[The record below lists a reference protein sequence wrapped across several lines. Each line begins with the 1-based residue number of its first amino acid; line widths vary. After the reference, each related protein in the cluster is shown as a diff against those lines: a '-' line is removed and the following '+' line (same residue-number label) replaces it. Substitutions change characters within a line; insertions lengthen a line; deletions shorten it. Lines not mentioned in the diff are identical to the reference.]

1 MAPDPVSGARS
12 IDGVAVAREL
22 RQALRARV
30 AAMTEG
36 RRPGL
41 AVLLV
46 GDDPASAVYVRNKIR
61 ACEEVGIASFAER
74 LPAATSEA
82 QVLATIARFNAD
94 PAVHGILVQLPLP
107 RHIDT
112 ARVLAAVAP
121 AKDVDGF
128 GVESQGALLGGL
140 PGLRPCTPAGV
151 MRLLAA
157 AGTPLRGARAVV
169 LGRSTI
175 VGKPMAMLLLQADA
189 TVTVCHSATRDLAA
203 LTREADVLVAAIG
216 RPRFV
221 TADMVKPGATVIDVG
236 INRDADGRLCGDVD
250 FEAVRPIAGAIT
262 PVPGGVGPMTIAMLL
277 ANTVDAAGLD
287 GGPTGSPS
295 APSAARL
302 L

>member
-1 MAPDPVSGARS
+1 MSAARL
-12 IDGVAVAREL
+12 IDGVAAAS
-22 RQALRARV
+22 ALRRQLREQV
-30 AAMTEG
+30 AAMP
-36 RRPGL
+36 RQPGL

-61 ACEEVGIASFAER
+61 ACDEAGIASFATR
-74 LPAATSEA
+74 LPAEATEA
-82 QVLATIARFNAD
+82 DVLAAVQRFNKA

-112 ARVLAAVAP
+112 NRVLAAVSP

-128 GVESQGALLGGL
+128 GIESQGALMAGQ

-151 MRLLAA
+151 MHLLQQL
-157 AGTPLRGARAVV
+157 GVPLRGARAVV

-189 TVTVCHSATRDLAA
+189 TVTICHSGTRDLPAI
-203 LTREADVLVAAIG
+203 TREADVLVAAIG

-221 TADMVKPGATVIDVG
+221 TADMVKPGAVAIDVG
-236 INRDADGRLCGDVD
+236 INRDPATGRLCGDVD
-250 FEAVRPIAGAIT
+250 HDAVRSALGPTGAIT

-277 ANTVDAAGLD
+277 ANTVTAA
-287 GGPTGSPS
+287 TSS
-295 APSAARL
+295 T
-302 L
+302 